1 MGRYSK
7 GFHASLIFFAVFID
21 FGQYG
26 GKGHPFAWAYILDGN
41 IHLDYAS
48 RGLELHM
55 THIYHHRIGTAFYGQ
70 VGRFRAAFRIDH
82 YIALDC
88 YFRVRKR
95 YNIVFIIRVG
105 D

>member
-7 GFHASLIFFAVFID
+7 GFHASLIFFAVFTD

-41 IHLDYAS
+41 IHLYYAS
-48 RGLELHM
+48 KGLELHM
-55 THIYHHRIGTAFYGQ
+55 THIYHHPIGTGFYGQ